1 MAAPVAPAARI
12 EARDMSDD
20 KNDSPV
26 ANRVGTD
33 DGKGR
38 PMVARKDMLKQTIAQ
53 VKALASTQ
61 VL

>member
-1 MAAPVAPAARI
+1 
-12 EARDMSDD
+12 MSDD